1 MMKDVEHCQTR
12 LLSPIKPVPPKV
24 HQHLKGSLWSRTMY
38 ILSMGSTRPLS
49 SKPSMINKIGYKS
62 SSYLD
67 FQVKHF
73 INSLHKLKFSFHPNI
88 TILKEFD

>member
-1 MMKDVEHCQTR
+1 MC
-12 LLSPIKPVPPKV
+12 
-24 HQHLKGSLWSRTMY
+24 

-49 SKPSMINKIGYKS
+49 SKPSKINKISYKS

-73 INSLHKLKFSFHPNI
+73 INSLHKVGVFISSNIQELFSRNFI
-88 TILKEFD
+88 EFQIIE